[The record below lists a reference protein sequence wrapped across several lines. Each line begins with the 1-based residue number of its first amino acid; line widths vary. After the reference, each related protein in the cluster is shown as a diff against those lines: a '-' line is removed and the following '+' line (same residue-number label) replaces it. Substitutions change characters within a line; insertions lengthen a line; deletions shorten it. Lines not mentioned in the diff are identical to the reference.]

1 MKLFIYRI
9 RKKYSLAKNVHNIT
23 NYFIWEELIVMKD
36 FIPDAIYYEEK
47 AKEYELGKEL
57 LEKYKDVPQFVIEN
71 HNILDV
77 EGR

>member
-1 MKLFIYRI
+1 
-9 RKKYSLAKNVHNIT
+9 
-23 NYFIWEELIVMKD
+23 MKD

-57 LEKYKDVPQFVIEN
+57 LEKYKNVPQFVIEN

>member
-1 MKLFIYRI
+1 
-9 RKKYSLAKNVHNIT
+9 
-23 NYFIWEELIVMKD
+23 MKD

-57 LEKYKDVPQFVIEN
+57 LEKYKHVPQFVIEN